1 MTQVRIAKLV
11 LSILFALL
19 VVDHAI
25 GLGWAVASGDGYAV
39 PSTLHLITFA
49 YLLTLSAS
57 NLSAKTILTSW
68 PVVIHISALTA
79 LSSLLQATSLLLP
92 SERPSISSP
101 EDESNGTMFWFT
113 SWVLTTVAM
122 MLSWTIPRG
131 PSRYFPPERVF
142 TLKSLAN
149 MPSLVRN
156 NVSTVVS
163 TSVWG
168 MNKINSLDFGHTLTF
183 RLTGTVFFQYTT
195 AVVMLGYTA
204 ESLEIRDLPILPAS
218 FRATSIFTDFR
229 QRIKKGTTVLP
240 SFMPWRVKC
249 NSPADLGLKL
259 FAANKWAIMALSCLA
274 AISATLFYVPAFF
287 LQRFIK
293 HLEQDPDRQDIAW
306 AWVYC
311 AGLFV
316 SNVIMY
322 RECDILG
329 VFPLHLTLRLLL
341 VITGQLWSIS
351 TTDVNVRFRTQLNT
365 LLFSKTL
372 VRKNVASTPS
382 SENGS
387 ETSKTTS
394 PPSGATT
401 PAPTSTPAGDVPATG
416 TQNAASATVAGSTT
430 PLEAGKGPDK
440 KEEGE
445 FSSKAQIMTLMTT
458 DVDRVADFAWHLFTI
473 VDRCGFFSFYLIN
486 VLLR

>member
-1 MTQVRIAKLV
+1 
-11 LSILFALL
+11 
-19 VVDHAI
+19 
-25 GLGWAVASGDGYAV
+25 
-39 PSTLHLITFA
+39 
-49 YLLTLSAS
+49 
-57 NLSAKTILTSW
+57 
-68 PVVIHISALTA
+68 
-79 LSSLLQATSLLLP
+79 
-92 SERPSISSP
+92 
-101 EDESNGTMFWFT
+101 
-113 SWVLTTVAM
+113 

-149 MPSLVRN
+149 VSSSVRS
-156 NVSTVVS
+156 NVSAAVS

-168 MNKINSLDFGHTLTF
+168 MEKITSLDFGQSLTF
-183 RLTGTVFFQYTT
+183 RLTGIIFFQYTT
-195 AVVMLGYTA
+195 AVVMLGYTS
-204 ESLEIRDLPILPAS
+204 ESLEIRDLPILPAG
-218 FRATSIFTDFR
+218 FRATTIFTDFR
-229 QRIKKGTTVLP
+229 QRIKKGTMVLP
-240 SFMPWRVKC
+240 SFMPWKVKR

-259 FAANKWAIMALSCLA
+259 LAANKWPIMALACLA
-274 AISATLFYVPAFF
+274 ATSATLFYVPAFF

-311 AGLFV
+311 AGLFA
-316 SNVIMY
+316 SNVVMY
-322 RECDILG
+322 RGCD
-329 VFPLHLTLRLLL
+329 VFGYFLLYLTLRLLL

-387 ETSKTTS
+387 EASKTTNS
-394 PPSGATT
+394 PSGTTT
-401 PAPTSTPAGDVPATG
+401 PAPTAEEVSAIG
-416 TQNAASATVAGSTT
+416 TQNAASSTAAVSATPVAVSPVEG
-430 PLEAGKGPDK
+430 GKGLDK

-473 VDRCGFFSFYLIN
+473 VDRYVFSHLCSPPLMSSP
-486 VLLR
+486 VLSKLQLGPSSCVSSSSVL